1 MNHRISR
8 SIFALAVGLLL
19 AYFAFTW
26 ISDPA
31 PRAERQLEESV
42 VLVARQRLQD
52 ILAQGDVE
60 VVDPLA
66 TNRAIGK
73 TYVYRAG
80 DGWEVSGYYRRGD
93 GDRWYPFLMA
103 LDAEL
108 AVTRLKVQDDA
119 LAERAMRDSTIEVLN

>member
-8 SIFALAVGLLL
+8 LIFAFAVGLLV

-42 VLVARQRLQD
+42 VLAARQRLQD
-52 ILAQGDVE
+52 IIGVDDIEL
-60 VVDPLA
+60 VDPLA

-80 DGWEVSGYYRRGD
+80 EGWEVSGYYRRGD
-93 GDRWYPFLMA
+93 GDRWHPFLMR
-103 LDAEL
+103 LDAGL
-108 AVTRLKVQDDA
+108 AIVNLKVQDKA
-119 LAERAMRDSTIEVLN
+119 LAEQARTDSRIEVLN